1 MNNQVISSQA
11 DRQSVV
17 ATLFKSLY
25 MQMAAA
31 LTITGLTA
39 YFIASSPELMA
50 TIFSNRASVWIMIFA
65 QLGVVMWLSSRALS
79 MSMTAATL
87 LFILYSVLT
96 GVTFSVIFL
105 AFTGETIAT
114 TFFITAGTFLA
125 MSLVGYITR
134 MDLTRM
140 GSILFMLLIGVII
153 ATVVNIFMHS
163 ETIYWVTTY
172 AGVVIFVGLI
182 AFDTQK
188 IKHIFMSMDSVDET
202 TQKVALLGALTLYL
216 DFINLFLFLLRI
228 LGGNRD

>member
-1 MNNQVISSQA
+1 MDNQVISSQV

-39 YFIASSPELMA
+39 YFIASSPDIMA
-50 TIFSNRASVWIMIFA
+50 TVFSNRASVWILIFA
-65 QLGVVMWLSSRALS
+65 QLGVVMWLSSRALR

-105 AFTGETIAT
+105 AFTSETIAT
-114 TFFITAGTFLA
+114 TFFVTAGTFLA
-125 MSLVGYITR
+125 MSVVGYVTR
-134 MDLTRM
+134 MDLTRV

-172 AGVVIFVGLI
+172 AGVIIFVGLI

-188 IKHIFMSMDSVDET
+188 LKNIFMSVGSVDET
-202 TQKVALLGALTLYL
+202 SQKIALLGALTLYL

-228 LGGNRD
+228 LGGSRD

>member
-1 MNNQVISSQA
+1 MNNQAVSSQV

-39 YFIASSPELMA
+39 YFIASSPDVMA
-50 TIFSNRASVWIMIFA
+50 TIFSSRASVWILIFA
-65 QLGVVMWLSSRALS
+65 QLGVVMWLSSRALH

-105 AFTGETIAT
+105 AFTEETIAT
-114 TFFITAGTFLA
+114 TFFVTAGTFLA
-125 MSLVGYITR
+125 MSLVGYVTR

-188 IKHIFMSMDSVDET
+188 LKNIFLSIGSVDET
-202 TQKVALLGALTLYL
+202 SQKVALLGALTLYL